1 MADDAWDPQQYSR
14 FCDERQAPFFDLA
27 ALVEPAP
34 GMRIVDLGCGTAELT
49 AVFHQRLG
57 ARRTLGIDR
66 SEKMLEAARA
76 RSVPGLELEQASIET
91 LDLAEPFDL
100 VFSNSVLHW
109 LADHTGLLTRMT
121 RWLAPGGQLAVQMP
135 DNFSHASH
143 RIARAVAAE
152 EPFASA
158 LGTLPPWPVLAPE
171 RYAELLAELGYVK
184 QHVRLQVYGHRLGRT
199 DDVVEWVKGSLLTTF
214 RARLDA
220 ELYARFVIAYR
231 DRLLDE
237 LGERAPFF
245 YTYRRLFVWG
255 RLPGSG

>member
-1 MADDAWDPQQYSR
+1 MPDAWDPQQYSR

-27 ALVEPAP
+27 ALVEPAR

-49 AVFHQRLG
+49 AVLHQRLG
-57 ARRTLGIDR
+57 ARRTLGVDS
-66 SEKMLEAARA
+66 SEKMLETARA
-76 RSVPGLELEQASIET
+76 RSVPGLELERASIET

-109 LADHTGLLTRMT
+109 LADHASLLTRMT

-143 RIARAVAAE
+143 RMARAVAAE

-158 LGTLPPWPVLAPE
+158 LGALPAWPVLVPE
-171 RYAELLAELGYVK
+171 RYAELLAELGYAK

-199 DDVVEWVKGSLLTTF
+199 DDVVEWVKGSLLTSF
-214 RARLDA
+214 RAQLDA
-220 ELYARFVIAYR
+220 ELYARFVGAYR

-255 RLPGSG
+255 RLPGGG